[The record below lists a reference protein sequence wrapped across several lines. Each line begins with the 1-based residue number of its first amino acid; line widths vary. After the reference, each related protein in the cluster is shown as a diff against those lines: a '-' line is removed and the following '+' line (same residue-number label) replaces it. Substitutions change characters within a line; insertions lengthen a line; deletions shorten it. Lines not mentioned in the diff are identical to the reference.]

1 MRIRDWSSDV
11 CSSDLKGNVDV
22 RSRASGRRYC
32 TRVVG
37 TNWSPKK
44 EPSLASRK
52 CCRTG
57 STIEMPWLS
66 KGTENKLRNW
76 IQFTAAY
83 TTTGAAAAAASAGIR
98 RRPEIGRAHV

>member
-66 KGTENKLRNW
+66 KGTENKLRNL
-76 IQFTAAY
+76 IQFTATY
-83 TTTGAAAAAASAGIR
+83 TTTGAAAAAARS
-98 RRPEIGRAHV
+98 EENTYELQ